1 MQLAVLALAT
11 YYVTYV
17 VTRSSLPPVK
27 WARRT
32 IETKWDGSS
41 AAYLVNCPWCA
52 GFWVAAVIVGVT
64 AVVSSVAWPVAVVF
78 ACAGVAGVVQH
89 AVDVADEVIE
99 LAALRDADK

>member
-1 MQLAVLALAT
+1 MLIAVLALAT

-32 IETKWDGSS
+32 IETRWDGHSI
-41 AAYLVNCPWCA
+41 AYLVNCPWCA
-52 GFWVAAVIVGVT
+52 GFWVACAIVGVT
-64 AVVSSVAWPVAVVF
+64 AWVDSVPWPVAVVF

-99 LAALRDADK
+99 LVALRDSDK